1 MSGITETQ
9 KARLKWRCR
18 RGMLELDILL
28 ARFCDKAIEQINPK
42 ELEVIEQ
49 LLETP
54 DPELLAWLMGD
65 EKPTHQEFAYVVRW
79 IQSFLDTQ

>member
-1 MSGITETQ
+1 MSITDIE

-28 ARFCDKAIEQINPK
+28 GRFCDQAMMQITPQR
-42 ELEVIEQ
+42 LTQLEQ

-65 EKPTHQEFAYVVRW
+65 EDPAPESKDVVRW
-79 IQSFLDTQ
+79 IQSFLDLR